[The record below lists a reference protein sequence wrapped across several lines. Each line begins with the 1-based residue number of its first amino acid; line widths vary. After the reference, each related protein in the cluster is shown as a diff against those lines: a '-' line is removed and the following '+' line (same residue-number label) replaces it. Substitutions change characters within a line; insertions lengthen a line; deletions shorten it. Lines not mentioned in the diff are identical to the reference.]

1 MYIILIQYKKP
12 DTLVSQ
18 YKTAH
23 KLFLEEQVKLGNFIT
38 AGVRTPNTGE
48 VVLSCLDD
56 MESIHSVL
64 NKDPYYK
71 KRIGHYEIIEFI
83 PEMSCSQ
90 LEEFIQEKQ

>member
-1 MYIILIQYKKP
+1 MYIILIQYKKS
-12 DTLVSQ
+12 DAQVNQ

-23 KLFLEEQVKLGNFIT
+23 KIFLEEQVKQGNFIT
-38 AGVRTPNTGE
+38 SGVRTPNTGE

-56 MESIHSVL
+56 IESIHTVL
-64 NKDPYYK
+64 NNDPFYK

-90 LEEFIQEKQ
+90 FEEFIPGK